1 MLLHSALFIILIKV
15 YLDVNILR
23 IEIDIQCQLDT
34 SETLL
39 GKNL

>member
-23 IEIDIQCQLDT
+23 IEIDIQRQLDT